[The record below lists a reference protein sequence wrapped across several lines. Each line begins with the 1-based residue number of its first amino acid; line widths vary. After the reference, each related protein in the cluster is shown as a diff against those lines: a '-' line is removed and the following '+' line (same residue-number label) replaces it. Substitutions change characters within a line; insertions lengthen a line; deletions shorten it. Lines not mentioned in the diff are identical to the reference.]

1 MFNLLGFEAVLNCD
15 YFRDGTYGGKDKLVK
30 KDQQINKVKHECVIE
45 IEVEIGKQDERR
57 DVMLDTSKLKKYST
71 ESVFKC
77 AKCEYKT
84 KTIDKFEKH
93 RKVHEKIKKC
103 DECEFETTGNRTLAA
118 HKRTHIGDRPLSV
131 TNVIIKPREIPHCQP

>member
-57 DVMLDTSKLKKYST
+57 DVMLDTNMNRVPTDRSDFSPIGPIL
-71 ESVFKC
+71 
-77 AKCEYKT
+77 
-84 KTIDKFEKH
+84 TINYLIF
-93 RKVHEKIKKC
+93 
-103 DECEFETTGNRTLAA
+103 A
-118 HKRTHIGDRPLSV
+118 
-131 TNVIIKPREIPHCQP
+131 